1 MNGRIILDD
10 KPGISYDLFEKSRVP
25 HSFQNSLTGIQ
36 DSNLLNKT
44 FFSQK
49 NIDFI
54 HKSII
59 IEVGKQTGYKISRQ
73 NDTELQI
80 IMRSIYLQYGRNEM
94 CNIKEQVQELNEKV
108 INFAVFDKII
118 PGISQFLEYK
128 NDINSL
134 PIPLSHPQNLSNSGN
149 KTLSTFR
156 SI

>member
-1 MNGRIILDD
+1 MNGRIIIDD
-10 KPGISYDLFEKSRVP
+10 KPGVSFDLYEKSRVP
-25 HSFQNSLTGIQ
+25 YSFENSLTGIQ
-36 DSNLLNKT
+36 DSNILNRA

-54 HKSII
+54 HRSII
-59 IEVGKQTGYKISRQ
+59 IEVGKKTGFRISRQ

-80 IMRSIYLQYGRNEM
+80 IMRSIYLQYSRNEL
-94 CNIKEQVQELNEKV
+94 CNIKSQITELNEKV
-108 INFAVFDKII
+108 INYAVNDKII

-128 NDINSL
+128 NDINTL
-134 PIPLSHPQNLSNSGN
+134 PVPLSHPENLSNSGS

>member
-1 MNGRIILDD
+1 MDVMKCN
-10 KPGISYDLFEKSRVP
+10 V
-25 HSFQNSLTGIQ
+25 
-36 DSNLLNKT
+36 
-44 FFSQK
+44 
-49 NIDFI
+49 
-54 HKSII
+54 
-59 IEVGKQTGYKISRQ
+59 
-73 NDTELQI
+73 
-80 IMRSIYLQYGRNEM
+80 
-94 CNIKEQVQELNEKV
+94 NIKEQVQELNEKV